1 MKTLYLKVKYES
13 VVSRFPSFS
22 ATGSIKG
29 MKDQFYGKDACLVRC
44 GSFIYNVSG
53 SVYTDIESGYKYK

>member
-13 VVSRFPSFS
+13 VVSSYPSFS

-29 MKDQFYGKDACLVRC
+29 MKDQFYGKDAVL
-44 GSFIYNVSG
+44 
-53 SVYTDIESGYKYK
+53 